1 MSNLVFEGAKGHDHG
16 HDHEHDHGHHDAGE
30 MKIYGFWIYL
40 MTDCILFASIFAIYA
55 VLVNNVAGGP
65 AGHDIFELPYVLGE
79 TACLLLSSI
88 TYGFAMLAM
97 HKGNKS
103 GVLGWLF
110 VTFLFGLGFIG
121 MEINEFHLLISEGY
135 GPNRSGFLSAFFTL
149 VGTHG
154 LHVTSGLI
162 WMAIMMYQVS
172 KHGLTGTNQT
182 RLSMLSLFWHFLD
195 VVWICVF
202 TVVYLMG
209 TI

>member
-1 MSNLVFEGAKGHDHG
+1 
-16 HDHEHDHGHHDAGE
+16 

-65 AGHDIFELPYVLGE
+65 SGHDIFELPYVLGE

-88 TYGFAMLAM
+88 TYGFAILAM
-97 HKGNKS
+97 HKGNKG

-121 MEINEFHLLISEGY
+121 MEVNEFHMLISEGY

-154 LHVTSGLI
+154 VHVTSGLI
-162 WMAIMMYQVS
+162 WMAILMYQVS
-172 KHGLTGTNQT
+172 KHGLTPANQT